1 MRCAPLDRKHAHQ
14 GSTNAK
20 GGSDVGFISNN
31 NAQQCKSAEFLR
43 HRRIRPEMHKAQLE
57 RLRDRSDLRVTKN
70 LREERD
76 AHVVLLGDNVRV
88 ERVGIL
94 IAEAQQMQLVHDLQQ
109 SQSLLKWESVLN
121 LNMTR

>member
-1 MRCAPLDRKHAHQ
+1 MY
-14 GSTNAK
+14 
-20 GGSDVGFISNN
+20 
-31 NAQQCKSAEFLR
+31 
-43 HRRIRPEMHKAQLE
+43 KAQLE

-70 LREERD
+70 LRQERD